1 MNDTRAGGMPLSLVR
16 ILAFSATSL
25 PISAINISMSVYLP
39 RHFASHV
46 GMELAL
52 VGMAFFIVRMIDIP
66 FDGLLG
72 LLMDK
77 TKTKWG
83 RYRLWTI
90 IGCPFMMAGVAAMFF
105 APPSVGLAYLVVGLL
120 IVYLGQSMLDLS
132 HRAWAVTL
140 APTYD
145 DRSRVFGALT
155 AVGLCGG
162 ASVILIPIISEAL
175 GVNDA
180 ANVSIM
186 GWWVLVLA
194 PVSTAILVLSTPERI
209 VPTPSDHGVRFAD
222 YISVL
227 KRPTFLRI
235 AACDLALTFGTGW
248 TSAIYLFY
256 FTDSRGFTTGQ
267 ASILLVTYILAGILG
282 APLMGKLAT
291 IFSKHRTTIF
301 SVVGYG
307 LCLLSLPF
315 IPQGNLVIGVVLMF
329 ITGSFASGFNVLT
342 KAMTADAADE
352 IRLQQNRER
361 SALLYAVTT
370 MTNKVSSAISVGVTF
385 TVLAWLG
392 YNAQEGATNT
402 PEAIDNLQ
410 IVYLAGPLLFC
421 ALGAL
426 TMVGYRLGPEQ
437 HAEIRR
443 ALDERDAQYAREIAI
458 EAGIEGP
465 APRATPS
472 RDPA

>member
-1 MNDTRAGGMPLSLVR
+1 MPLTLLR

-39 RHFASHV
+39 RHFASHA
-46 GMELAL
+46 GLELAL

-66 FDGLLG
+66 VDGLLG
-72 LLMDK
+72 LFMDK

-83 RYRLWTI
+83 RYRVWTI
-90 IGCPFMMAGVAAMFF
+90 AGAPFLMIGVLAMFF
-105 APPSVGLAYLVVGLL
+105 APPSVGLPYLVMGLL

-140 APTYD
+140 APTYN

-162 ASVILIPIISEAL
+162 ASVILIPVITEAL
-175 GVNDA
+175 GGSDA
-180 ANVSIM
+180 GNVSIM
-186 GWWVLVLA
+186 GWWILALA
-194 PVSTAILVLSTPERI
+194 PISTAVLVLSTLERI
-209 VPTPSDHGVRFAD
+209 VPTPSDHGVRFSD

-248 TSAIYLFY
+248 TSAVYLFY

-267 ASILLVTYILAGILG
+267 ASILLATYILAGIAG
-282 APLMGKLAT
+282 SPLMGKLAT

-307 LCLLSLPF
+307 VCLLAMPF
-315 IPQGNLVIGVVLMF
+315 IPQGNLTIGFAVLF
-329 ITGSFASGFNVLT
+329 VTGIFASGFNVLT

-352 IRLQQNRER
+352 IRLHQNRER

-385 TVLAWLG
+385 TVLAWMG
-392 YNAQEGATNT
+392 YNAQDGATNS
-402 PEAIDNLQ
+402 PQAIDNLQ
-410 IVYLAGPLLFC
+410 IVYLAGPLVFC

-426 TMVGYRLGPEQ
+426 TMVGYRLGPQQ

-443 ALDERDAQYAREIAI
+443 ALDERDAQYARDIDDGVVEI
-458 EAGIEGP
+458 GLEGP
-465 APRATPS
+465 APRAVPG

>member
-1 MNDTRAGGMPLSLVR
+1 MNDTRPPVMPLTLVR

-46 GMELAL
+46 GLELAL

-66 FDGLLG
+66 VDGLLG
-72 LLMDK
+72 LFMDK

-83 RYRLWTI
+83 RYRVWTI
-90 IGCPFMMAGVAAMFF
+90 VGAPILMLGVAAMFF
-105 APPSVGLAYLVVGLL
+105 APASVGLAYLVMGLL

-140 APTYD
+140 APKYD

-162 ASVILIPIISEAL
+162 ASVILIPAVTEGL
-175 GVNDA
+175 GIDDA
-180 ANVSIM
+180 ANVSII
-186 GWWVLVLA
+186 GWWVLALA
-194 PVSTAILVLSTPERI
+194 PVATAVLVLSTPERI
-209 VPTPSDHGVRFAD
+209 VPAPSDHGVRFAD

-235 AACDLALTFGTGW
+235 AACDLALTFATGW

-256 FTDSRGFTTGQ
+256 FTESRGFSTGQ
-267 ASILLVTYILAGILG
+267 ASILLATYILAGIIG

-291 IFSKHRTTIF
+291 IFSKHRTTVF
-301 SVVGYG
+301 SVTGYG
-307 LCLLSLPF
+307 LCLLLMPF
-315 IPQGNLVIGVVLMF
+315 IPQGDLTVGFAVLF
-329 ITGSFASGFNVLT
+329 ITGIFASGFNVLT

-352 IRLQQNRER
+352 VRLAQNRER

-370 MTNKVSSAISVGVTF
+370 MTNKVSSAISVGITF
-385 TVLAWLG
+385 TVLAWMG
-392 YNAQEGATNT
+392 YNAQDGATNS
-402 PEAIDNLQ
+402 PEAIENLQ
-410 IVYLAGPLLFC
+410 IVYLAGPLVFC
-421 ALGAL
+421 VLGAL
-426 TMVGYRLGPEQ
+426 TMIGYQLGPQQ

-443 ALDERDAQYAREIAI
+443 ALDERDAKYAREIAV

-465 APRATPS
+465 APRALPG
-472 RDPA
+472 RDTA